1 LKKTPP
7 EPPEATRIATRH
19 PDRAAGPGL
28 REDAREILDMI
39 DVALDE
45 QADWLGQWHRAVVCS
60 LPPADEIAS
69 GAAPESGRFGA
80 WFDANRRRGLLDEP
94 VFAQL
99 WSEYT
104 AMLEIGCGL
113 ASRVAGGERLPAD
126 DYDAFVV
133 KGREFA
139 ATARRIR
146 DAYQRAM
153 FDLDPLTG
161 VHSRRSMLAA
171 LGRERE
177 RSMRTGKAA
186 YVALCDVDNFK
197 AVNDAHGHLAGDA
210 VLLAV
215 VGRLIANLRPYDT
228 IYRFGGDEFLL
239 AFPETDGAQAVGI
252 ADRLRAAIAG
262 TAVQVRDA
270 SALSVTVSFGLC
282 PLDLTTPI
290 ETTLRRADE
299 ALYRAKHE
307 GRNRV
312 VPWRAASDRDG
323 ERHG

>member
-7 EPPEATRIATRH
+7 ESPEAPRIAPRL
-19 PDRAAGPGL
+19 PDRGAGPGL
-28 REDAREILDMI
+28 REDTREILDMI
-39 DVALDE
+39 DAALDE
-45 QADWLGQWHRAVVCS
+45 QADWLGQWHRGAVCN
-60 LPPADEIAS
+60 LPPADEVAS
-69 GAAPESGRFGA
+69 GAAPETGRFGA

-94 VFAQL
+94 IFTQL
-99 WSEYT
+99 WSEYA
-104 AMLEIGCGL
+104 AMREIGCGL
-113 ASRVAGGERLPAD
+113 ARRVAGGECLPPD
-126 DYDAFVV
+126 DYDVFVV
-133 KGREFA
+133 KAREFA

-146 DAYQRAM
+146 DTYQRAM

-161 VHSRRSMLAA
+161 VHSRRSMLAE

-177 RSMRTGKAA
+177 RSMRTGNAA
-186 YVALCDVDNFK
+186 YVALCDIDNFK
-197 AVNDAHGHLAGDA
+197 SVNDAHGHLAGDA

-215 VGRLIANLRPYDT
+215 AGRLIASLRPYDA

-239 AFPETDGAQAVGI
+239 AFPETDEAQAAGI

-262 TAVQVRDA
+262 MTVPVSDA
-270 SALSVTVSFGLC
+270 PALAVTVSFGLC
-282 PLDLTTPI
+282 PLDEAAPI

-312 VPWRAASDRDG
+312 VLWRAAPGRS
-323 ERHG
+323 EARHG